1 MFGAGKV
8 SLYSADSAGESA
20 QLVILLYI
28 NRVTCDGL
36 TVCHF
41 QTPMTDVNIVNR
53 TLISLGNIFSC
64 LNLLITLYF
73 LSK

>member
-36 TVCHF
+36 TVSF
-41 QTPMTDVNIVNR
+41 SDSDVNIVNR